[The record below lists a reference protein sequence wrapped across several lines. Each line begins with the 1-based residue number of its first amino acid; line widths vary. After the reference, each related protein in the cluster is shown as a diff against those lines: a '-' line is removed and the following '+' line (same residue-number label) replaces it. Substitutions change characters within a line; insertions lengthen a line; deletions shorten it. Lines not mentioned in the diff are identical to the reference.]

1 MKKTMKI
8 YMAAALLAVV
18 SPAIL
23 AQAPVKVVCNELK
36 QKGNEL
42 VIDAVITVDGSRIK
56 SRENLSLTPVLESA
70 SQKEGLPSILLNGR
84 ISQKV
89 YDREIAL
96 NNLQDEPRFLVVQAG
111 KSESVINYKTVI
123 PFEPWMK
130 DARFVLVTNM
140 CGCGKE
146 EQGAQLVMADKVL
159 TRPDKRYEVQ
169 PTLAYISPEAE
180 TVKHRAEVGTA
191 YLDFQVGKYAILP
204 DFRNNAL
211 ELAKIDNT
219 ISTVVNDKN
228 ITLEGIILK
237 GFASPEGSYKSNTVL
252 AGNRVKALAEYIRK
266 KHDFKP
272 ELFTLDNGSED
283 WEGLKAKVEADR
295 SVPSREAV
303 LAIINSNDEPDK
315 KDARLAALDG
325 GAPYRYV
332 LKNIYPSLRRSDY
345 RVAYQVRFFTV
356 EEGREIIKTRPQNLS
371 LNEMFLVAN
380 TYPTGSQEFIDVF
393 ETAVRMYPQSEI
405 ANINAATAALSRNE
419 LVSAERY
426 LGMVNS
432 NKNLPEY
439 NNAMGI
445 LMLMKGDYESSKKYL
460 KFAEQSGLD
469 AARGNLEEL
478 VRKKANAAKMK
489 KNGK

>member
-70 SQKEGLPSILLNGR
+70 SQKEGLPSILLNGW

-111 KSESVINYKTVI
+111 KNENVINYKTVI
-123 PFEPWMK
+123 PFESWMK
-130 DARFVLVTNM
+130 DARFVLVPNM
-140 CGCGKE
+140 CDCGKE
-146 EQGAQLVMADKVL
+146 EQGAPLVMADKVL

-204 DFRNNAL
+204 DFRN
-211 ELAKIDNT
+211 
-219 ISTVVNDKN
+219 
-228 ITLEGIILK
+228 
-237 GFASPEGSYKSNTVL
+237 
-252 AGNRVKALAEYIRK
+252 KALAEYIRK

-356 EEGREIIKTRPQNLS
+356 EEGREIIKTRPQQLS
-371 LNEMFLVAN
+371 LSEMFAVAN
-380 TYPTGSQEFIDVF
+380 SYEIGSKEYNEVF
-393 ETAVRMYPQSEI
+393 EIAVRMYSDDPVANLNA
-405 ANINAATAALSRNE
+405 ANIALS
-419 LVSAERY
+419 
-426 LGMVNS
+426 
-432 NKNLPEY
+432 KN
-439 NNAMGI
+439 
-445 LMLMKGDYESSKKYL
+445 D
-460 KFAEQSGLD
+460 LD
-469 AARGNLEEL
+469 AARTYLAKAGNSPEAIHARGVLNLLDGNLDEAGKLLEQAKAAGVKEAVANLDEL
-478 VRKKANAAKMK
+478 RKKEADNQLFDSFE
-489 KNGK
+489 

>member
-1 MKKTMKI
+1 MKI

-204 DFRNNAL
+204 DFRNNAV

-219 ISTVVNDKN
+219 VSTVVNDKN

-252 AGNRVKALAEYIRK
+252 AGNRVKALA
-266 KHDFKP
+266 
-272 ELFTLDNGSED
+272 
-283 WEGLKAKVEADR
+283 
-295 SVPSREAV
+295 
-303 LAIINSNDEPDK
+303 
-315 KDARLAALDG
+315 
-325 GAPYRYV
+325 
-332 LKNIYPSLRRSDY
+332 
-345 RVAYQVRFFTV
+345 
-356 EEGREIIKTRPQNLS
+356 
-371 LNEMFLVAN
+371 
-380 TYPTGSQEFIDVF
+380 
-393 ETAVRMYPQSEI
+393 
-405 ANINAATAALSRNE
+405 
-419 LVSAERY
+419 
-426 LGMVNS
+426 
-432 NKNLPEY
+432 
-439 NNAMGI
+439 
-445 LMLMKGDYESSKKYL
+445 
-460 KFAEQSGLD
+460 
-469 AARGNLEEL
+469 
-478 VRKKANAAKMK
+478 
-489 KNGK
+489 

>member
-123 PFEPWMK
+123 PF
-130 DARFVLVTNM
+130 VLVTNM

-204 DFRNNAL
+204 DFRNNAV

-356 EEGREIIKTRPQNLS
+356 EEGREIIKTRPQQLS
-371 LNEMFLVAN
+371 LSEMFAVAN
-380 TYPTGSQEFIDVF
+380 SYEIGSKEYNEVF
-393 ETAVRMYPQSEI
+393 EIAVRMYSDDPVANLNA
-405 ANINAATAALSRNE
+405 ANIALS
-419 LVSAERY
+419 
-426 LGMVNS
+426 
-432 NKNLPEY
+432 KN
-439 NNAMGI
+439 
-445 LMLMKGDYESSKKYL
+445 D
-460 KFAEQSGLD
+460 LD
-469 AARGNLEEL
+469 AARTYLAKAGNSPEAIHARGVLNLLDGNLDEAGKLLEQAKAAGVKEAAANLDEL
-478 VRKKANAAKMK
+478 RKKEADNQLFDSFE
-489 KNGK
+489 